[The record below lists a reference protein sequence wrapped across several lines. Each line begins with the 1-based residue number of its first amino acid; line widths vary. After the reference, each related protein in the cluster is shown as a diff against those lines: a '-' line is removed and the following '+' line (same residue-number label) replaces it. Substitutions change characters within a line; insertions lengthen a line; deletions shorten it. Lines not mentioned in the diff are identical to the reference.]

1 MKYNDKQIKKTYKP
15 KLYRIILN
23 VIYSILGVIVLFY
36 LLTYF
41 ISNINIIVMISLLFL
56 VSYYKVVIYNTY
68 VTICIDDNKLIYK
81 NKNKI
86 KSYDIDKCK
95 FSAKI
100 VTTNGDSECVL
111 NIIDENGNIDYI
123 DCELIGYSQFN
134 NLLNDLKIIGDEAN
148 PIKIKTIMKG
158 VER

>member
-23 VIYSILGVIVLFY
+23 VVYSILGVIVLFY

-41 ISNINIIVMISLLFL
+41 ISNINIIVIISLLFL
-56 VSYYKVVIYNTY
+56 VGYYKIVIYNTY
-68 VTICIDDNKLIYK
+68 ATICIDNKLIYK

-111 NIIDENGNIDYI
+111 NITDENGNIDYI
-123 DCELIGYSQFN
+123 DCELIGFSQFN

-148 PIKIKTIMKG
+148 PIKIKTITKG

>member
-1 MKYNDKQIKKTYKP
+1 MNNWENNRNRNSYRNKNTLNDQAKSDKAVLEKKDSDNV
-15 KLYRIILN
+15 LILDK
-23 VIYSILGVIVLFY
+23 IG
-36 LLTYF
+36 
-41 ISNINIIVMISLLFL
+41 
-56 VSYYKVVIYNTY
+56 Y
-68 VTICIDDNKLIYK
+68 VTQAEKVIQEMNK

-111 NIIDENGNIDYI
+111 NITDENGNIDYI
-123 DCELIGYSQFN
+123 DCELIGFSQFN

-148 PIKIKTIMKG
+148 PIKIKTITKG

>member
-23 VIYSILGVIVLFY
+23 VVYSILGVIVLFY

-41 ISNINIIVMISLLFL
+41 ISNINIIVIISLLFL
-56 VSYYKVVIYNTY
+56 VGYYKIVIYNTY
-68 VTICIDDNKLIYK
+68 ATICIDDNKLIYK

-111 NIIDENGNIDYI
+111 NITDENVNIYYI
-123 DCELIGYSQFN
+123 DFELIGFSQFN

-148 PIKIKTIMKG
+148 PIKIKTITKG